1 MQKHSSFT
9 QASIIKILHTIVK
22 TLESNSLHLSCFLP
36 PPPSLS
42 SCFDFSVTHV
52 GLCLQVLASVLKLSF
67 KLLPQFSEG
76 RGLALCIIELL
87 TEAVVLR
94 LNLRLCSLQCIDVC
108 SAVLKLVNQIKQERK
123 GLIRSSSVIHIQIW
137 LTYRH
142 KLLQIKIGHVWNM
155 NDKLKHQSSMAL
167 LLVNVPLIN
176 KQQYM
181 LTTMMATTFLI
192 RTSTP

>member
-9 QASIIKILHTIVK
+9 QASVIKNTSHNSENTRVK
-22 TLESNSLHLSCFLP
+22 FPASFLLSP
-36 PPPSLS
+36 PPPLSLS

-142 KLLQIKIGHVWNM
+142 KLLSNKNWTC
-155 NDKLKHQSSMAL
+155 LKHEWQA
-167 LLVNVPLIN
+167 
-176 KQQYM
+176 
-181 LTTMMATTFLI
+181 
-192 RTSTP
+192 